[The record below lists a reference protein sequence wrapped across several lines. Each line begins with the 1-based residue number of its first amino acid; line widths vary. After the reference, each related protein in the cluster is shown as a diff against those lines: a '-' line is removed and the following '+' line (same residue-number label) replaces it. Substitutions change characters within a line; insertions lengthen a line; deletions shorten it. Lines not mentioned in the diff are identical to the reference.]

1 MIVFKS
7 VSWKNFLSTGNSES
21 KVELNKHSTTLIV
34 GKNGEGKST
43 ILDALTF
50 SLFNKP
56 FRDVNKGQLVNSINQ
71 KNCLVEIIFDVG
83 PIEYKVIR
91 GMKPNIFE
99 IYQNGELISQ
109 DAANKDYQKV
119 LEQQILKLN
128 YKTFTQVV
136 ILGSASFIPFMQLPS
151 GQRREVIEDIL
162 DIRIFSTMNSL
173 LKEKISLTKED
184 IKSIETEIRIIT
196 EQAKSQQKI
205 IETLQTSKDQNVKG
219 LADKIQKNI
228 DEISDK
234 THLVD
239 SIKSDIEML
248 NYKLIEKSDV
258 DKNIEMCKANMHKIQ
273 QKMVQAEEHIIFF
286 SSNEKCPSCEQG
298 IEHDHKDKIVNKIMH
313 DKRELNNGL
322 STLNSAY
329 AKLSKDLEDKQAVLN
344 QIQDKNILMSSEINA
359 MNMLIKMNSDLQR
372 EIDGMNTEQ
381 SDVSKEKEKL
391 KEIAKD
397 ALAKNDQKIKLHEQK
412 ELQDIASVLLKDTG
426 IKTTIIKEYLPAMNK
441 MINSYLAAMDFFVKF
456 ELDENFNE
464 SIKSRFRDE
473 FTYASFSEGEKMR
486 IDLAILFTW
495 RQIAKMKNSVNTNL
509 LILDEIFDSSLDVA
523 GTDYFLSIMDKLGEN
538 SNVFVISHKG
548 DVMLDKFKNN
558 IRFEKQNDF
567 STIHQNS

>member
-7 VSWKNFLSTGNSES
+7 ISWKNFLSTGNAES
-21 KVELNKHSTTLIV
+21 QVDLNNHSTTLIV

-71 KNCLVEIIFDVG
+71 KNCLVEIQFDAG
-83 PIEYKVIR
+83 PVEYKVIR
-91 GMKPNIFE
+91 GMKPNVFE
-99 IYQNGELISQ
+99 IYQNGELITQ
-109 DAANKDYQKV
+109 DAANRDYQKV
-119 LEQQILKLN
+119 LEQQILKIN

-136 ILGSASFIPFMQLPS
+136 ILGSASFIPFMQLATS
-151 GQRREVIEDIL
+151 QRREVIEDIL
-162 DIRIFSTMNSL
+162 DIRIFSVMNSL
-173 LKEKISLTKED
+173 LKEKTATNKEQ
-184 IKSIETEIRIIT
+184 IKTAETDLRIIT
-196 EQAKSQQKI
+196 EQAKSQQKVI
-205 IETLQTSKDQNVKG
+205 DTLQNSKDQNVKV
-219 LADKIQKNI
+219 LADKIQSNI
-228 DEISDK
+228 DVISDK

-239 SIKSDIEML
+239 LIQKDTEEL
-248 NYKLIEKSDV
+248 NLKLSNMNDV
-258 DKNIEMCKANMHKIQ
+258 DKNIELCRANMNKLQ
-273 QKMVQAEEHIIFF
+273 QKMTHADEHIEFF
-286 SSNEKCPSCEQG
+286 NNHDECPSCEML
-298 IEHDHKDKIVNKIMH
+298 IVHEHKEQIISKISHEKQEI
-313 DKRELNNGL
+313 NNGM
-322 STLNSAY
+322 STLNAAY
-329 AKLSKDLEDKQAVLN
+329 TKLSADLQEKQNILN
-344 QIQDKNILMSSEINA
+344 QIQDKNILLSTEINA
-359 MNMLIKMNSDLQR
+359 MNMLVKLNADLQR
-372 EIDGMNTEQ
+372 EIDGMNTEY
-381 SDVSKEKEKL
+381 SDISKEKEKL
-391 KEIAKD
+391 KEIAKE
-397 ALAKNDQKIKLHEQK
+397 ALAKNQQKIQLQQEK

-456 ELDENFNE
+456 DLDENFNE
-464 SIKSRFRDE
+464 IIRSRFRDE

-548 DVMLDKFKNN
+548 DVMIDKFRNN
-558 IRFEKQNDF
+558 IRFEKNNDF

>member
-7 VSWKNFLSTGNSES
+7 ISWKNFLSTGNTPN
-21 KVELNKHSTTLIV
+21 KVDLNKDPTTLIV

-71 KNCLVEIIFDVG
+71 KNCVVEIEFAIGTV
-83 PIEYKVIR
+83 EYKVIR
-91 GMKPNIFE
+91 GIKPNIFE
-99 IYQNGELISQ
+99 IYQNGNLINQ
-109 DAANKDYQKV
+109 DSASKDYQSV

-136 ILGSASFIPFMQLPS
+136 ILGSASFVPFMQLPS

-162 DIRIFSTMNSL
+162 DIKIFSTMNSL
-173 LKEKISLTKED
+173 LKERITETKEE
-184 IKSIETEIRIIT
+184 IKSIETDIRIIT
-196 EQAKSQQKI
+196 EQAKSQKNLI
-205 IETLQTSKDQNVKG
+205 DSLQNSKDQNVKVIK
-219 LADKIQKNI
+219 DKIESNI
-228 DEISDK
+228 TEINDK

-239 SIKSDIEML
+239 LL
-248 NYKLIEKSDV
+248 NKDVQELNEKLSAKSDV
-258 DKNIEMCKANMHKIQ
+258 DKNLELCKTNMNKLQ
-273 QKMVQAEEHIIFF
+273 QKMTQADEHIEFF
-286 SSNEKCPSCEQG
+286 TGNQTCPSCEQG
-298 IEHDHKDKIVNKIMH
+298 IQHEHKDKIIQKISH
-313 DKRELNNGL
+313 EKQELNNGI

-329 AKLSKDLEDKQAVLN
+329 TKLSQDLQDKQDLLK
-344 QIQDKNILMSSEINA
+344 QIQDKNILISTEISA
-359 MNMLIKMNSDLQR
+359 MNLLIKANK
-372 EIDGMNTEQ
+372 EY
-381 SDVSKEKEKL
+381 EKEIGEMSIHGNIEAEKETL
-391 KEIAKD
+391 KNLANE
-397 ALAKNDQKIKLHEQK
+397 ALEKNNVKMEFMKQKN
-412 ELQDIASVLLKDTG
+412 LQDIASVLLKDTG

-441 MINSYLAAMDFFVKF
+441 LINKYLSAMDFFVKF
-456 ELDENFNE
+456 ELDESFNE
-464 SIKSRFRDE
+464 KIKSRFRDE

-523 GTDYFLSIMDKLGEN
+523 GTDYFLSVMNQLGEN

-548 DVMLDKFKNN
+548 DVMVDKFKNN
-558 IRFEKQNDF
+558 IRFEKSNDF
-567 STIHQNS
+567 SIIHQNS